1 MKYKIDRDKLT
12 DFEFTVLKYIRQ
24 SVPFTYSKKEDTII
38 FKEETK
44 EFIENFH
51 EACDGSIKEVTWN
64 EDNAEYFRKHRDSMI
79 EALQYMANNI
89 MSDEEHPSAVSFV
102 SLFDYFNEDDITYDD
117 IAKGLFD
124 TSLKPYVYSWEFH
137 VQSVCTIWA
146 VEQTIFNLQNN
157 LEEIEEDEV
166 QD

>member
-12 DFEFTVLKYIRQ
+12 DFEFTVLKYICQ
-24 SVPFTYSKKEDTII
+24 SVPFTYSKKDDTII

-89 MSDEEHPSAVSFV
+89 MSDEEHPSAVSLV
-102 SLFDYFNEDDITYDD
+102 GSFNCFRNDDITYDD
-117 IAKGLFD
+117 IARGLFD
-124 TSLKPYVYSWEFH
+124 KSIKNPDLYSWEFQ
-137 VQSVCTIWA
+137 VQSTVTIWM
-146 VEQTIFNLQNN
+146 VEQTIYTLRDNLYNN
-157 LEEIEEDEV
+157 Y
-166 QD
+166 